1 MFPLSI
7 QGFVK
12 AYAGIRARITNSVAH
27 LLFESS
33 VLKTKV
39 ACGHVQW
46 NDNSVKLETRFRGG
60 SLQLRRD
67 AFMCQ
72 LWCYIIIQDVKSKSM
87 GKHMDVPFDQQN

>member
-7 QGFVK
+7 RGFVK
-12 AYAGIRARITNSVAH
+12 AYAGIRAQITNSVAH

-46 NDNSVKLETRFRGG
+46 NDNSVKLETRSQERGEKKQL
-60 SLQLRRD
+60 SLQKCFYVSTMMLHHYTG
-67 AFMCQ
+67 CEKQ
-72 LWCYIIIQDVKSKSM
+72 EYGQTI
-87 GKHMDVPFDQQN
+87 